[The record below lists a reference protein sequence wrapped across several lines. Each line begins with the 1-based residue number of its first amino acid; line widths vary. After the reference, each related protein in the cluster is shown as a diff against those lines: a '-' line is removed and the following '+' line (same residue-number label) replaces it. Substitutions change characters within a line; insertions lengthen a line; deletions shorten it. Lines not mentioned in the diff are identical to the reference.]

1 MPGTIDSALAPPK
14 PRRLKRFPR
23 AGFSGPVSA
32 FPFNLPEEAL
42 PFLTTS
48 EALRPGNTPRSL
60 PQSTHPLFL
69 EALRFEKNSWRG
81 EALPAA
87 TDKALQHFAPL
98 AVKRFGLG
106 KSFGWQRSLIQLK
119 HFGLAPVGSALL
131 GSGPRLFP
139 AKALP
144 LAEALR
150 WEGLA
155 GPGLRCWAQALRSN
169 CPARSASFFR
179 QKKSSQ
185 PVAGRLA
192 GSASPLQ
199 LSTKRLEL
207 SAWPFELNL
216 KEERF
221 ARPESHPGEA
231 LRWERLA
238 SRPPGKLGPEHRT
251 PAPSPISP
259 PFLLEALPPFE
270 ALRVE
275 KEQSSKKGG
284 ALRSSRPT
292 GSAPL
297 FYVCQGQAPRR
308 LLAKR
313 FGLE

>member
-1 MPGTIDSALAPPK
+1 MCRKL
-14 PRRLKRFPR
+14 
-23 AGFSGPVSA
+23 
-32 FPFNLPEEAL
+32 
-42 PFLTTS
+42 
-48 EALRPGNTPRSL
+48 LRYL
-60 PQSTHPLFL
+60 
-69 EALRFEKNSWRG
+69 
-81 EALPAA
+81 
-87 TDKALQHFAPL
+87 
-98 AVKRFGLG
+98 
-106 KSFGWQRSLIQLK
+106 

-192 GSASPLQ
+192 GSASPLR
-199 LSTKRLEL
+199 LSTKRLGL

-259 PFLLEALPPFE
+259 PFLLEAL
-270 ALRVE
+270 RVE
-275 KEQSSKKGG
+275 KERSSKKGG
-284 ALRSSRPT
+284 SASFQSPNGKRSHPDPNLVSERSASL
-292 GSAPL
+292 GSGRGRGGRKKRSAP
-297 FYVCQGQAPRR
+297 P
-308 LLAKR
+308 
-313 FGLE
+313 FGHR